1 MRAVDQCA
9 GGRRYTLIDPA
20 TDATDATASTPRAG
34 GQTAR
39 SAPSARASIEVHR
52 RRACWRPAC
61 PAAARACG
69 LPGVWAACRARGAGA
84 ALVRCMSVIRAGPIA
99 QNSDFVQ
106 TVPQKM
112 DVLGVK
118 CQKMLQIAGVY
129 GCTHPIN
136 HR

>member
-9 GGRRYTLIDPA
+9 GGRRYTLIGPA

-34 GQTAR
+34 GQTAPQLPR
-39 SAPSARASIEVHR
+39 LKRQWLAHR

-61 PAAARACG
+61 PAAGRAYG
-69 LPGVWAACRARGAGA
+69 LPGDWPACRARGAGA
-84 ALVRCMSVIRAGPIA
+84 ALVRCYIHPRAGPIK

-106 TVPQKM
+106 VVPRNVN
-112 DVLGVK
+112 VLGAK
-118 CQKMLQIAGVY
+118 RPKMLHIWGVY

-136 HR
+136 HG